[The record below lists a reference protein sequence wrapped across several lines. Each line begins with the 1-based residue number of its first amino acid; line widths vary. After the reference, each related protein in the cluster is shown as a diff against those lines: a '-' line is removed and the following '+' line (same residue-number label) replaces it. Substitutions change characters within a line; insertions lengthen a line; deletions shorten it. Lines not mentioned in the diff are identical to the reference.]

1 MYFIT
6 SIAINQRLNKYK
18 CIKKINR
25 RQANLFYGAKSIGS
39 TNTNQISGYVRVSSP
54 VVFARAWY
62 KKIPFKHV
70 ALFTERAHCEL
81 WVNYELGKWQNF
93 FGSCLEFCFWH
104 TCVGNLLELINVA
117 PSLLVYETILDKLA
131 AEYYSPEIWH
141 PEYMKFI
148 IKILNVIL
156 KGIHLLKVSINTG
169 ARY

>member
-1 MYFIT
+1 MQICFMAPSPSEVPT
-6 SIAINQRLNKYK
+6 LNKWTY
-18 CIKKINR
+18 
-25 RQANLFYGAKSIGS
+25 
-39 TNTNQISGYVRVSSP
+39 QISGYVRVSSP

-62 KKIPFKHV
+62 KKIPFKHA

-141 PEYMKFI
+141 PEYIKFI
-148 IKILNVIL
+148 IKFT
-156 KGIHLLKVSINTG
+156 KCHPK
-169 ARY
+169 RYSLAQS